1 MDFKTAALGG
11 IAGAVL
17 GVAAVYGLSGAGLL
31 PGRTGDAAI
40 HAYLMKHPQ
49 ILVDM
54 TNELQAQ
61 QQQAD
66 DDARQAAVNK
76 LGTKAYFDPRVA
88 FVTGP
93 ANAKTTFVEF
103 FDYNCPFCRSSNAV
117 VEKFYQAHKNDVRF
131 AFIEFPIKGQASIDA
146 TRISLAARQQPDK
159 YLALH
164 FALMNQNGQTDAA
177 TVVQEAKKLGF
188 NLTKLQSDEE
198 ADAVS
203 AEIAAAHTLA
213 GASGIDGTPAFII
226 NGKVRE
232 GAIDDHV
239 LEQMLKG

>member
-40 HAYLMKHPQ
+40 HDYLMKHPQ

-61 QQQAD
+61 QQQTD
-66 DDARQAAVNK
+66 DAARQAAVSK
-76 LGTKAYFDPRVA
+76 LGIKAYFDPKVA

-93 ANAKTTFVEF
+93 ADAKNTFVEF
-103 FDYNCPFCRSSNAV
+103 FDYNCPFCRSSNPA
-117 VEKFYQAHKNDVRF
+117 VEKFYQAHRNDVRF

-164 FALMNQNGQTDAA
+164 FALMGQNGETDAA
-177 TVVQEAKKLGF
+177 TVVQAAKKVGL
-188 NLTKLQSDEE
+188 NLQKLQADEQSDS
-198 ADAVS
+198 VS
-203 AEIAAAHTLA
+203 AEIAAAHALA
-213 GASGIDGTPAFII
+213 DASGIDGTPAFII

-239 LEQMLKG
+239 LAEMLKS

>member
-1 MDFKTAALGG
+1 MDFKTAALGA

-17 GVAAVYGLSGAGLL
+17 GVAAVYGLSNAGLI
-31 PGRTGDAAI
+31 PARTSDSAI
-40 HAYLMKHPQ
+40 HTYLLSHPQ
-49 ILVDM
+49 ILVAM

-66 DDARQAAVNK
+66 DDARQAAVSK

-103 FDYNCPFCRSSNAV
+103 FDYNCPFCRSSNAA
-117 VEKFYQAHKNDVRF
+117 VEKFYQAHKNDTRF

-146 TRISLAARQQPDK
+146 TRISLAARKQPDK

-164 FALMNQNGQTDAA
+164 FALMGDDGETDAA
-177 TVVQEAKKLGF
+177 AVVQTARKLG
-188 NLTKLQSDEE
+188 LDLKMLQSDEQ
-198 ADAVS
+198 DNSVS
-203 AEIAAAHTLA
+203 AAIAAAHTLA
-213 GASGIDGTPAFII
+213 GASDIDGTPAFII
-226 NGKVRE
+226 NGKIRE
-232 GAIDDHV
+232 GAINDHI
-239 LEQMLKG
+239 LAEMIKS